1 MPAMGGGIRDRRGGL
16 RGIALVGSPALGFVA
31 CLGAHFSNFSADF
44 AHNHGF
50 FHAHPARQLVN
61 IDLSHDVTGDNGDA
75 AHYVANHFCTLH
87 GITCHAFHQQVGLEA
102 HEVGLIFLD
111 VGSKL
116 FGGVRLCETIGV
128 FSFGKKQDFDVQPL
142 GEQHIDTA

>member
-1 MPAMGGGIRDRRGGL
+1 M
-16 RGIALVGSPALGFVA
+16 
-31 CLGAHFSNFSADF
+31 
-44 AHNHGF
+44 
-50 FHAHPARQLVN
+50 N
-61 IDLSHDVTGDNGDA
+61 IDLSHDVAGDNSDA
-75 AHYVANHFCTLH
+75 PHDVANHFCALH
-87 GITCHAFHQQVGLEA
+87 GIARHAFHQQVGLEA

-142 GEQHIDTA
+142 GEQHIYTA